1 MGFVLVVTAA
11 QGAAGGEGGWY
22 DEEGRY
28 MQAYYDEWG
37 NYIQGKTTYHLF
49 VYMLCLSHV
58 SIPGF
63 KSARDR
69 SAELVCP
76 RVL

>member
-1 MGFVLVVTAA
+1 MVAAA

-37 NYIQGKTTYHLF
+37 NYIQGKSTWIHNCDIVEV
-49 VYMLCLSHV
+49 VYCIDVYRSRVGVCALS
-58 SIPGF
+58 SFF
-63 KSARDR
+63 KDPS
-69 SAELVCP
+69 S
-76 RVL
+76 